1 MLKSRKPKDLSLY
14 LTGATASG
22 KSKLALELAELLD
35 GEIITVDSMQV
46 YRAMDIG
53 TDKPSPEERRRV
65 THHLVDILE
74 IHESFDAGAF
84 IKHAQAA
91 REEILKKGKT
101 PIFCGGTGMYFKA
114 WLQGLLDI
122 PAAPVA
128 LREKLAAMSFDSL
141 LEKLREVAP
150 QDYEKI
156 DIHNRRRV
164 ERALEIFLM
173 SGEESSRKKTQWREP
188 RNENPF
194 CIILQ
199 RDKES
204 LRERIHQRVDEM
216 FRRGLVEETQSLLGQ
231 GLEKNRTAMQA
242 IGYRQVV
249 AYLRGEAGSLEETV
263 EEVKTRTRQFAKRQR
278 TWFRSQ
284 MPYARELVAAEE
296 VRKQAQE
303 IAEEYRIY
311 RDQ

>member
-65 THHLVDILE
+65 PHHLVDILE

-84 IKHAQAA
+84 IKHALAA

-122 PAAPVA
+122 PAAPIA
-128 LREKLAAMSFDSL
+128 LREKLAAMSL
-141 LEKLREVAP
+141 EVLREKLRTVAP

-156 DIHNRRRV
+156 DIQNRRRV
-164 ERALEIFLM
+164 ERALEIYLM
-173 SGEESSRKKTQWREP
+173 SGQESTQKKTQWREP
-188 RNENPF
+188 RSENPF

-199 RDKES
+199 RDKDS
-204 LRERIHQRVDEM
+204 LRERIHLRVDEM
-216 FRRGLVEETQSLLGQ
+216 FRRGLVEETESLLRL

-242 IGYRQVV
+242 IGYRQVA
-249 AYLRGEAGSLEETV
+249 AYLRGEGGTLAETI

-284 MPYARELVAAEE
+284 MPYARELEAAQE
-296 VRKQAQE
+296 VNKQAQQ

>member
-1 MLKSRKPKDLSLY
+1 MLKSRKPKDISLY

-22 KSKLALELAELLD
+22 KSKLALELARLLD

-53 TDKPSPEERRRV
+53 TDKPSPEERRRIP
-65 THHLVDILE
+65 HHLIDILE
-74 IHESFDAGAF
+74 FHESFDAGAF

-91 REEILKKGKT
+91 REEILKRGKT
-101 PIFCGGTGMYFKA
+101 PIFCGGTGMYLKA

-141 LEKLREVAP
+141 REKLREVAP

-194 CIILQ
+194 CILLQ
-199 RDKES
+199 RDKAS

-216 FRRGLVEETQSLLGQ
+216 FRRGLVEETESLLQQ

-242 IGYRQVV
+242 IGYRQVA
-249 AYLRGEAGSLEETV
+249 AYLRGEGGSLEETI
-263 EEVKTRTRQFAKRQR
+263 EVVKARTRQFAKRQR

-284 MPYARELVAAEE
+284 MPYARELEAAEE
-296 VRKQAQE
+296 VRKQARE

>member
-1 MLKSRKPKDLSLY
+1 MLKSRKPKDISLY

-22 KSKLALELAELLD
+22 KSKLALELAALLN

-53 TDKPSPEERRRV
+53 TDKPSLEERRRV
-65 THHLVDILE
+65 PHHLVDILE

-91 REEILKKGKT
+91 REEILKRGKT
-101 PIFCGGTGMYFKA
+101 PIFCGGTGMYLKA

-122 PAAPVA
+122 PAAPIA
-128 LREKLAAMSFDSL
+128 LREKLAAMSL
-141 LEKLREVAP
+141 ETLREKLRTVAP

-156 DIHNRRRV
+156 DIQNRRRV
-164 ERALEIFLM
+164 ERALEIYLM
-173 SGEESSRKKTQWREP
+173 SGQESTQKKTQWREP
-188 RNENPF
+188 RSENPF

-199 RDKES
+199 RDKDS

-216 FRRGLVEETQSLLGQ
+216 FRRGLVEETESLLRM

-242 IGYRQVV
+242 IGYRQVA
-249 AYLRGEAGSLEETV
+249 AYLRGEGGTLAETI

-284 MPYARELVAAEE
+284 MPYARELEAAQE
-296 VRKQAQE
+296 VNKQAQQ

>member
-1 MLKSRKPKDLSLY
+1 MLKSRKPKDISLY

-22 KSKLALELAELLD
+22 KSKLALELAALLN

-53 TDKPSPEERRRV
+53 TDKPSLEERRRV
-65 THHLVDILE
+65 PHHLVDILE

-91 REEILKKGKT
+91 RDEILKRGKT
-101 PIFCGGTGMYFKA
+101 PIFCGGTGMYLKA

-122 PAAPVA
+122 PAAPIA
-128 LREKLAAMSFDSL
+128 LREKLAAMSL
-141 LEKLREVAP
+141 EVLREKLRTVAP

-156 DIHNRRRV
+156 DIQNRRRV
-164 ERALEIFLM
+164 ERALEIYLM
-173 SGEESSRKKTQWREP
+173 SGQESTQKKTQWREP
-188 RNENPF
+188 RSENPF

-199 RDKES
+199 RDKDS

-216 FRRGLVEETQSLLGQ
+216 FRRGLVEETESLLRM
-231 GLEKNRTAMQA
+231 GLEKNRPAMQA
-242 IGYRQVV
+242 IGYRQVA
-249 AYLRGEAGSLEETV
+249 AYLRGEGGTLAETI

-284 MPYARELVAAEE
+284 MPYARELEAAQE
-296 VRKQAQE
+296 VNKQAQQ

>member
-1 MLKSRKPKDLSLY
+1 MLKSRKPKDISLY

-22 KSKLALELAELLD
+22 KSKLALELAALLN

-53 TDKPSPEERRRV
+53 TDKPSLEERRRV
-65 THHLVDILE
+65 PHHLVDILE

-91 REEILKKGKT
+91 RDEILKRGKT
-101 PIFCGGTGMYFKA
+101 PIFCGGTGMYLKA

-122 PAAPVA
+122 PAAPIA
-128 LREKLAAMSFDSL
+128 LREKLAAMSL
-141 LEKLREVAP
+141 EVLREKLRTVAP

-156 DIHNRRRV
+156 DIQNRRRV
-164 ERALEIFLM
+164 ERALEIYLM
-173 SGEESSRKKTQWREP
+173 SGQESTQKKTQWREP
-188 RNENPF
+188 RSENPF

-199 RDKES
+199 RDKDS
-204 LRERIHQRVDEM
+204 LRERIHLRVDEM
-216 FRRGLVEETQSLLGQ
+216 FRRGLVEETESLLRL

-242 IGYRQVV
+242 IGYRQVA
-249 AYLRGEAGSLEETV
+249 AYLRGEGGTLAETI

-284 MPYARELVAAEE
+284 MPYARELEAAQE
-296 VRKQAQE
+296 VNKQAQQ

>member
-1 MLKSRKPKDLSLY
+1 MY
-14 LTGATASG
+14 L
-22 KSKLALELAELLD
+22 
-35 GEIITVDSMQV
+35 
-46 YRAMDIG
+46 
-53 TDKPSPEERRRV
+53 
-65 THHLVDILE
+65 
-74 IHESFDAGAF
+74 
-84 IKHAQAA
+84 
-91 REEILKKGKT
+91 
-101 PIFCGGTGMYFKA
+101 KA

-122 PAAPVA
+122 PAVPIA
-128 LREKLAAMSFDSL
+128 LREKLAAMSL
-141 LEKLREVAP
+141 ETLREKLREVAP

-156 DIHNRRRV
+156 DIQNRRRV

-173 SGEESSRKKTQWREP
+173 SGQESSQKKTQWREP
-188 RNENPF
+188 RSENPF

-199 RDKES
+199 RDKDS

-216 FRRGLVEETQSLLGQ
+216 FRRGLVEETESLLRM

-249 AYLRGEAGSLEETV
+249 AYLRGEGGTLAETI

-284 MPYARELVAAEE
+284 MPYARELEA
-296 VRKQAQE
+296 AQE
-303 IAEEYRIY
+303 VNKEAQQIAEEYRIY

>member
-1 MLKSRKPKDLSLY
+1 MLKSRKPKDISLY

-22 KSKLALELAELLD
+22 KSRLALELAALLD

-65 THHLVDILE
+65 PHHLIDILE

-91 REEILKKGKT
+91 REEILKRGKT
-101 PIFCGGTGMYFKA
+101 PVFCGGTGMYLKA

-128 LREKLAAMSFDSL
+128 LREKLAAMSPETL
-141 LEKLREVAP
+141 REKLREVAP

-156 DIHNRRRV
+156 DIQNRRRV

-173 SGEESSRKKTQWREP
+173 SGEGSSQKKTQWREP
-188 RNENPF
+188 RSENPF

-199 RDKES
+199 RDKDS
-204 LRERIHQRVDEM
+204 LRERIHRRVDEM
-216 FRRGLVEETQSLLGQ
+216 FRRGLVEETESLLRM

-242 IGYRQVV
+242 IGYRQV
-249 AYLRGEAGSLEETV
+249 AACLRGEGGTLAETI

-284 MPYARELVAAEE
+284 MPYARELEAAEE
-296 VRKQAQE
+296 VEKQARQ